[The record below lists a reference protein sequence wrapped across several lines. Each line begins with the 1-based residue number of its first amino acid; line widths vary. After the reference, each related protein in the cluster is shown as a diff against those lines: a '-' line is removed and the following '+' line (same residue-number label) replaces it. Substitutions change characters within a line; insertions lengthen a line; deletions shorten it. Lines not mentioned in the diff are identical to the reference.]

1 MCLNALNEYIPN
13 SSYYLD
19 SYLINMSDGYPTF
32 ETYGVKGTLKV
43 SYRGKEAILDTAKA
57 VKNIKKKGVK
67 ILSYFIQ
74 SSTTE
79 QKEKE
84 LNENFQIMYGKEAS
98 FIDPKNINEVTKTLN
113 NLFLEKNLVS

>member
-32 ETYGVKGTLKV
+32 EMGKDLN
-43 SYRGKEAILDTAKA
+43 YRGEEAILDTSKA

-74 SSTTE
+74 SSTTKT
-79 QKEKE
+79 KEKE
-84 LNENFQIMYGKEAS
+84 LNENFQIMYGKGAS
-98 FIDPKNINEVTKTLN
+98 FIDPQNLSEVTKTLN

>member
-1 MCLNALNEYIPN
+1 MCLNALNEYIHN

-32 ETYGVKGTLKV
+32 EATKGLK
-43 SYRGKEAILDTAKA
+43 YKGKEAILDTANA
-57 VKNIKKKGVK
+57 VKNIKKKGVN

-74 SSTTE
+74 SKTTE
-79 QKEKE
+79 IKEKE

-113 NLFLEKNLVS
+113 GLFLEKNLVS